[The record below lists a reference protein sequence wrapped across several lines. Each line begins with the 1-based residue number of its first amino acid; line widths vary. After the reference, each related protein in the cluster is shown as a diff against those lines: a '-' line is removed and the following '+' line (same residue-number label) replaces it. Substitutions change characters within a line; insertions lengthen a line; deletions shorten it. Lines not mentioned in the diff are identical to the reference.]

1 MHPDGSGE
9 PGAERERGRALL
21 LTCAE
26 HAGGG
31 GPLGHLDV
39 SSTQSIPHLHTGSCA
54 KPQGD
59 LQPRGV
65 KTVGGETMSIRLLVI
80 YSIGRGGR
88 SKEGLEH
95 GEGRCREWS

>member
-9 PGAERERGRALL
+9 PGAEREWGRALL

-65 KTVGGETMSIRLLVI
+65 KTVGGETMSIRLNFGHLLHGK
-80 YSIGRGGR
+80 GRQEQGGT
-88 SKEGLEH
+88 
-95 GEGRCREWS
+95 